1 MRNSTTLSMNWLW
14 ELNKSTCTAHIHPG
28 ARDSALCAICLMG
41 KDERDELDPTPPSP
55 AGLVPQ
61 VIMFETMLSVRP
73 IRYAPRHRNI
83 IINKLVS
90 ALAGTAKLNFG
101 ITLAEIEANE
111 TRKQSVCVIN
121 NCTEIQ

>member
-1 MRNSTTLSMNWLW
+1 MQLKYIVVVINAPHGHRRLCAHILKKVKHQTEKTPRSDAKFDFEH

-41 KDERDELDPTPPSP
+41 KDVRDELDPTPPSP

-73 IRYAPRHRNI
+73 T
-83 IINKLVS
+83 LCSS
-90 ALAGTAKLNFG
+90 AQKYYY
-101 ITLAEIEANE
+101 
-111 TRKQSVCVIN
+111 K
-121 NCTEIQ
+121 